1 MTREV
6 CGSMFLRHRARSVL
20 DVYKRLLF
28 QSSRCDQLEDGDQNV
43 LIGVVWLMVVLVF
56 ACVLLL

>member
-1 MTREV
+1 
-6 CGSMFLRHRARSVL
+6 MFLRHRARSVL